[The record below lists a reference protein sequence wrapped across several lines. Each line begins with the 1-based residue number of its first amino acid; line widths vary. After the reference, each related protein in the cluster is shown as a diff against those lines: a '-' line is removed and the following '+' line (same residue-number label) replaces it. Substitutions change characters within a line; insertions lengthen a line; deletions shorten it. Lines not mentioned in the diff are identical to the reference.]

1 MHKLTG
7 LAVLLMLLSACVA
20 SKPVPGAAFRTA
32 GAPMWSKAQLDTA
45 RLVGRWREAAGFAP
59 KGAACRPGG
68 AEITPA
74 PGGGLRIAAR
84 LCLGGVSQRVS
95 GAMEPAGPGRFRV
108 AGQEWWVIWA
118 DTDYRTL
125 AIATPSGQFGFVL
138 DRSAGLSVDRARAA
152 REVFDFNGYAPAAF
166 VRY

>member
-7 LAVLLMLLSACVA
+7 LALVLLLSACAA
-20 SKPVPGAAFRTA
+20 SHPVPTASFRAT
-32 GAPMWSKAQLDTA
+32 GAPMWSNAQLDPQ

-59 KGAACRPGG
+59 EGAACTPGG
-68 AEITPA
+68 AEITA
-74 PGGGLRIAAR
+74 RQGGALRIAAR
-84 LCLGGVSQRVS
+84 LCLGGVSQTVS
-95 GAMEPAGPGRFRV
+95 GTMEPIGPGRFRV

-125 AIATPSGQFGFVL
+125 AIATPSGRFGFVL
-138 DRSAGLSVDRARAA
+138 DRSTGLSADRARAA

-166 VRY
+166 SRY

>member
-7 LAVLLMLLSACVA
+7 FVLILGLSACVT
-20 SKPVPGAAFRTA
+20 SKPAPTAAFRVA
-32 GAPMWSKAQLDTA
+32 GAPMWSNAQLETP

-59 KGAACRPGG
+59 QGATCRPGG

-74 PGGGLRIAAR
+74 PGGALRIAAR
-84 LCLGGVSQRVS
+84 LCLAGVSEPVS
-95 GAMEPAGPGRFRV
+95 GIMQPTGPGRFRV

-125 AIATPSGQFGFVL
+125 AIATPSGRFGFVL
-138 DRSAGLSVDRARAA
+138 DRSAGLSADRARAA
-152 REVFDFNGYAPAAF
+152 REVFEFNGYAPAAF